1 MELTTNVL
9 CIKDSTFFGDAKDIL
24 VQNAREP
31 NLTVMGVSLPRR
43 SYLPRSVV
51 RGPSC
56 RSGSLQPAPPYI
68 RHPPVPPP
76 PPSSP
81 THNLRNSEQ
90 LAKLRPPFTACAAPM
105 WALPSLV
112 LRSCCHLKASNE
124 VSPREGAVGTV
135 LCAVRRNDWTSPR
148 GMAVN
153 M

>member
-1 MELTTNVL
+1 MAHFTAGGNYCGTYHNCPRYQGLN
-9 CIKDSTFFGDAKDIL
+9 TFFFCVDAKDIL
-24 VQNAREP
+24 VQNSREP

-43 SYLPRSVV
+43 SYLPRSVA

-90 LAKLRPPFTACAAPM
+90 LAKLQPPFTTCAAPM

-112 LRSCCHLKASNE
+112 LRSC
-124 VSPREGAVGTV
+124 
-135 LCAVRRNDWTSPR
+135 
-148 GMAVN
+148 
-153 M
+153 